1 MEDTGTLEISREAR
15 PRDEKTLR
23 KLVTEGK
30 PLVTHTSKSIVID
43 GEMTAMNYLVGV
55 RNIMQQLR
63 EQPVD
68 AEELLDGLSQDGL
81 QL

>member
-1 MEDTGTLEISREAR
+1 M
-15 PRDEKTLR
+15 
-23 KLVTEGK
+23 
-30 PLVTHTSKSIVID
+30 KSILID